1 MGQNGMGSPAFGG
14 VREINIYTV
23 SQVKVKTCVSKT
35 AFSFGRGDAENQKGK
50 ETMVQKR
57 SLWETWHCL
66 LYTLLSQ
73 AVLMYKVTF
82 RLYCSPNSPFF
93 LMKL

>member
-1 MGQNGMGSPAFGG
+1 MGQNGMGSPAFSG

-35 AFSFGRGDAENQKGK
+35 AFSYGRGDAENQKGK

-57 SLWETWHCL
+57 SHWETWHCL
-66 LYTLLSQ
+66 LYTLCIKSHSGYI
-73 AVLMYKVTF
+73 V
-82 RLYCSPNSPFF
+82 RLTRLFF
-93 LMKL
+93 S